1 MGQVYRATDTTLG
14 RDVAIKILPDAF
26 ASDPDR
32 LARFEREAKTLAS
45 LNHPHIAAIYGDIS
59 PDGHWLAYQSDDS
72 GQFQI
77 VVRPFPNVDGGRWTI
92 SPGGG
97 TKPVWARSG
106 RELFYL
112 DGANALTV
120 VSVHTGPTFSADT
133 PTKLFDGPYLAAGEM
148 DRTYDVSPDGQRF
161 LMIKNAAGGDQA
173 STPASMI
180 VVVNW
185 VEELKAKVPMGSGR
199 SR

>member
-1 MGQVYRATDTTLG
+1 
-14 RDVAIKILPDAF
+14 
-26 ASDPDR
+26 
-32 LARFEREAKTLAS
+32 
-45 LNHPHIAAIYGDIS
+45 
-59 PDGHWLAYQSDDS
+59 
-72 GQFQI
+72 
-77 VVRPFPNVDGGRWTI
+77 
-92 SPGGG
+92 
-97 TKPVWARSG
+97 VWARSG

-133 PTKLFDGPYLAAGEM
+133 PTKLFEGPYLAAGEI

-185 VEELKAKVPMGSGR
+185 VEELMAKVPIGR
-199 SR
+199 GRP